1 MMKKATPALA
11 AKKSIFSLFLFCSLG
26 AGSLSMLSAESFRV
40 SKVHEVAV
48 SQAADSEGLAKLGI
62 NEALAIALPEDQTF
76 IEGLE
81 LKFEI
86 PEAIASW
93 MDSVAC
99 SVYANISP
107 TPKVSQIDYNGTRAY
122 VRTLPGKLSWVLQI
136 PLKAEN
142 SIKSNNYTTKVDTV
156 ITPAKNII
164 FIRLQ
169 PVMKGVPEETLNA
182 LVPITVKPI
191 LTNKGQ
197 LVFNLLPPQ
206 DTLSPCTIFIDDK
219 MISFPKE
226 TKLLLDTGIH
236 NISIISE
243 FYRNEVRTVRIDK
256 AKTTELTVEMKSL
269 EPTLLITAPEGT
281 EVLLDDVKCSTLGK
295 EFVITE
301 GEHKIKFIIGDYEM
315 VRNITAIKGKTYTA
329 NFSLDLDISEN

>member
-1 MMKKATPALA
+1 MKNFYCAKKLPISLLLTFLTALA
-11 AKKSIFSLFLFCSLG
+11 LN
-26 AGSLSMLSAESFRV
+26 AESFRV
-40 SKVHEVAV
+40 SKVHELAV
-48 SQAADSEGLAKLGI
+48 VQTADSEGTAKLGI
-62 NEALAIALPEDQTF
+62 NEALAITLPADQTF

-86 PEAIASW
+86 PEAVASW

-107 TPKVSQIDYNGTRAY
+107 TPKSTQIDYNGTRAY

-136 PLKAEN
+136 PLKKEN

-156 ITPAKNII
+156 ITPSKNVI

-169 PVMKGVPEETLNA
+169 PVMKGVPEETLNSII
-182 LVPITVKPI
+182 PITVKPI
-191 LTNKGQ
+191 LMNKGQ
-197 LVFNLLPPQ
+197 LALKLVASEKKLA
-206 DTLSPCTIFIDDK
+206 PCTLFIDDK
-219 MISFPKE
+219 MIPLTDNPKV
-226 TKLLLDTGIH
+226 LLDTGVH
-236 NISIISE
+236 DISIISE
-243 FYRNEVRTVRIDK
+243 AYRNEVRTVRIDR

-281 EVLLDDVKCSTLGK
+281 EVLLDDVKCTVFGK

-301 GEHKIKFIIGDYEM
+301 GEHKIKFSIGDYEI
-315 VRNITAIKGKTYTA
+315 VRSITAIKGKTYTA

>member
-1 MMKKATPALA
+1 MKKFYCAKKLPISLLLTFLA
-11 AKKSIFSLFLFCSLG
+11 AVTLN
-26 AGSLSMLSAESFRV
+26 AESFRV
-40 SKVHEVAV
+40 SKVHELTVV
-48 SQAADSEGLAKLGI
+48 QTADSEGTAKLGI
-62 NEALAIALPEDQTF
+62 NEALAITLPADQTF

-86 PEAIASW
+86 PEAVASW

-107 TPKVSQIDYNGTRAY
+107 TPKSTQIDYNGTRAY

-136 PLKAEN
+136 PLKKEN

-156 ITPAKNII
+156 ITPSKNVI

-169 PVMKGVPEETLNA
+169 PVMKGVPEETLNSII
-182 LVPITVKPI
+182 PITVKPI
-191 LTNKGQ
+191 LMNKGQ
-197 LVFNLLPPQ
+197 LALKLVAPEKKLA
-206 DTLSPCTIFIDDK
+206 PCTLFIDDK
-219 MISFPKE
+219 MIPLTDNPKV
-226 TKLLLDTGIH
+226 LLDTGVH
-236 NISIISE
+236 DISIISE
-243 FYRNEVRTVRIDK
+243 AYRNEVRTVRIDR

-281 EVLLDDVKCSTLGK
+281 EVRLDDVKCTVFGK

-301 GEHKIKFIIGDYEM
+301 GEHKIKFSIGDYEI
-315 VRNITAIKGKTYTA
+315 VRSITAIKGKTYTA

>member
-1 MMKKATPALA
+1 MKKLYCAKKLPISLLLAFLA
-11 AKKSIFSLFLFCSLG
+11 AVTLN
-26 AGSLSMLSAESFRV
+26 AESFRV
-40 SKVHEVAV
+40 SKVHELTVVQTAE
-48 SQAADSEGLAKLGI
+48 SEGTAKLGI
-62 NEALAIALPEDQTF
+62 NEALAITLPADQTF

-86 PEAIASW
+86 PEAVASW

-107 TPKVSQIDYNGTRAY
+107 TPKSTQIDYNGTRAY

-136 PLKAEN
+136 PLKKEN

-156 ITPAKNII
+156 ITPSKNVI

-169 PVMKGVPEETLNA
+169 PVMKGVPEETLNSII
-182 LVPITVKPI
+182 PITVKPI
-191 LTNKGQ
+191 LMNKGQ
-197 LVFNLLPPQ
+197 LALKLVAPEKKLA
-206 DTLSPCTIFIDDK
+206 PCTLVIDDK
-219 MISFPKE
+219 MIPLTDNPKV
-226 TKLLLDTGIH
+226 LLDTGVH
-236 NISIISE
+236 DISIISE
-243 FYRNEVRTVRIDK
+243 AYRNEVRTVRIDR

-281 EVLLDDVKCSTLGK
+281 EVRLDDVKCTVFGK

-301 GEHKIKFIIGDYEM
+301 GEHKIKFSIGDYEI
-315 VRNITAIKGKTYTA
+315 VRSITAIKGKTYTA

>member
-1 MMKKATPALA
+1 MKRIDC
-11 AKKSIFSLFLFCSLG
+11 AKKSLLSLFLLTG
-26 AGSLSMLSAESFRV
+26 LTVNSLSVLGAESFRV
-40 SKVHEVAV
+40 SKVHELSVA
-48 SQAADSEGLAKLGI
+48 QTTDSEGTARLGI
-62 NEALAIALPEDQTF
+62 NEALAIALPSDQTF

-86 PEAIASW
+86 PEAVASW

-107 TPKVSQIDYNGTRAY
+107 TPKSSQIDYSGTRAY

-136 PLKAEN
+136 PLKKEN
-142 SIKSNNYTTKVDTV
+142 SIKSDNYTTKVDTV
-156 ITPAKNII
+156 VVPSKNVI
-164 FIRLQ
+164 FVRLQ

-182 LVPITVKPI
+182 IIPITIKPI
-191 LTNKGQ
+191 LMNKGQ
-197 LVFNLLPPQ
+197 LAFKLVPTEKKLE
-206 DTLSPCTIFIDDK
+206 PCTVFVDDK
-219 MISFPKE
+219 MVSLPADNKI
-226 TKLLLDTGIH
+226 LLDTGVH

-243 FYRNEVRTVRIDK
+243 SYRNEVRTVRIDM

-281 EVLLDDVKCSTLGK
+281 DVYLDDVKCTIFGK

-301 GEHKIKFIIGDYEM
+301 GDHKIRCKIGDYEM
-315 VRNITAIKGKTYTA
+315 TRSITAIKGKTYTA
-329 NFSLDLDISEN
+329 NFAMDLQIQEE